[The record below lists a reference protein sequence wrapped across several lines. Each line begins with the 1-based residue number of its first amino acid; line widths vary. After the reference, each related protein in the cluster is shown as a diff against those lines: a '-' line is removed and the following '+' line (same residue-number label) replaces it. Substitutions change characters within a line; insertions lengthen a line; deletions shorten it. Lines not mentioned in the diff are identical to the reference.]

1 MPHSQAL
8 TRLLELR
15 RLQSGQKNYAARVSH
30 AADDRIT
37 RCCAAL
43 LLPLA
48 LSQTD
53 TLTDIALYNAC
64 QIRDPPSNSLSVHFV
79 VQ

>member
-1 MPHSQAL
+1 MPQLQAL

-15 RLQSGQKNYAARVSH
+15 RLQSGQKNYAARGH
-30 AADDRIT
+30 MQPTMRIA
-37 RCCAAL
+37 RRCAAL

-64 QIRDPPSNSLSVHFV
+64 QIRDPPSNSLCVHFV

>member
-30 AADDRIT
+30 AADDAHRPPLLRGFAAAARAVTDRHTDGHRTVQCLPNT
-37 RCCAAL
+37 RSA
-43 LLPLA
+43 
-48 LSQTD
+48 
-53 TLTDIALYNAC
+53 
-64 QIRDPPSNSLSVHFV
+64 
-79 VQ
+79 